1 MGSSLLVLSGEFFF
15 FLWGGAMAWLVAW
28 LPTYRLLFH
37 GYCADDRAHDGTRAI
52 KSIEAGKRLPEANF
66 ANLKVAAHGQRSMLG
81 LARAGG
87 GASRV
92 DGEKGERG
100 RGCDGSAQDEAVSRV
115 GLAGGREEGL

>member
-1 MGSSLLVLSGEFFF
+1 MS
-15 FLWGGAMAWLVAW
+15 
-28 LPTYRLLFH
+28 TYRLLLCH

-81 LARAGG
+81 FARAGG
-87 GASRV
+87 SGASRV
-92 DGEKGERG
+92 SGGEKGG
-100 RGCDGSAQDEAVSRV
+100 GCDGSAQDEAVSRV